1 MNDSK
6 KIRYIYAELK
16 EHCNENTQ
24 EILELANKVREI
36 YELSTIDVSENLRR
50 AEKFVGGSDIR
61 LADSFVD
68 DFMTASASDIFKY
81 EREIVTAVFE
91 EDTDSG
97 FCRELR
103 KNKLEELFYG

>member
-36 YELSTIDVSENLRR
+36 YELSTIIDVSENLRR
-50 AEKFVGGSDIR
+50 AEKFVGGEDIR

-81 EREIVTAVFE
+81 EREIVNAVFE

-103 KNKLEELFYG
+103 K